1 MRRTRDSTKRGYY
14 KTSLQVKAQQYTRK
28 QMHIGNITL
37 KSPFLLAPM
46 AGFTDAVMRTLCE
59 EQGAALTYT
68 EMVSAKG
75 LYYGGSKTNNL
86 TYIPDGAGPTAI
98 QIFGSEPDIMAYA
111 ARELDSLKNEVLDIN
126 MGCPV
131 PKVVRNGDGSAL
143 MRDPELVCDIVKAV
157 TSATAKPVTVKIRKG
172 FDRPNAVEVA
182 LAAQEGGASAVC
194 VHGRTR
200 EQYYSGE
207 TDRNIIKDVKNALNI
222 PVIAS
227 GDVTDAASGMSML
240 AETGC
245 DMVMIGRGALGNPWI
260 FRELDAAYKGLDI
273 PSRPSDEERNTMM
286 IRHLEMLCELKGEF
300 TGVKEFRKYIMRYTK
315 GVHGAA
321 ALRRRANDAVSLKE
335 MKEIIQIG

>member
-1 MRRTRDSTKRGYY
+1 MSIK
-14 KTSLQVKAQQYTRK
+14 
-28 QMHIGNITL
+28 IGNL
-37 KSPFLLAPM
+37 ELASPWLLAPL

-75 LYYGGSKTNNL
+75 LYYGGSKTGDL
-86 TYIPDGAGPTAI
+86 TYIPESAGPTAI
-98 QIFGSEPDIMAYA
+98 QIFGSEPEIMAYA
-111 ARELDSLKNEVLDIN
+111 ARELDSLQNKVLDIN

-143 MRDPELVCDIVKAV
+143 MRDPKLVCDIVKAV
-157 TSATAKPVTVKIRKG
+157 TSATEKPVTVKIRKG

-200 EQYYSGE
+200 DQYYSGE
-207 TDRNIIKDVKNALNI
+207 ADRSIVKDVKNALSI

-227 GDVTDAASGMSML
+227 GDVTDAESGMSML

-245 DMVMIGRGALGNPWI
+245 DMVMIGRGALGYPWI

-273 PSRPSDEERNTMM
+273 PPRPSDEERIAMM
-286 IRHLEMLCELKGEF
+286 VRHLEMLCDLKGET
-300 TGVKEFRKYIMRYTK
+300 TGVREFRKFIIRYTK
-315 GVHGAA
+315 GMHGAA
-321 ALRRRANDAVSLKE
+321 AVRRRANDAVSLEE
-335 MKEIIQIG
+335 MKEVIQIG

>member
-1 MRRTRDSTKRGYY
+1 MSIR
-14 KTSLQVKAQQYTRK
+14 
-28 QMHIGNITL
+28 IGNLEID
-37 KSPFLLAPM
+37 SPWLLAPM

-75 LYYGGSKTNNL
+75 LYYGGSKTNDL
-86 TYIPDGAGPTAI
+86 TYIPEGAGPTAI

-111 ARELDSLKNEVLDIN
+111 ARELDSLPNAVLDIN

-143 MRDPELVCDIVKAV
+143 MKDPELVRDIVKAV
-157 TSATAKPVTVKIRKG
+157 TAATEKPVTVKIRKG
-172 FDRPNAVEVA
+172 FEADRPNAVEVA

-200 EQYYSGE
+200 SQYYSGSV
-207 TDRNIIKDVKNALNI
+207 DRGIIKDVKDALKI

-227 GDVTDAASGMSML
+227 GDVIDAASGMEML
-240 AETGC
+240 RETGC
-245 DMVMIGRGALGNPWI
+245 DMVMIGRGALGNPWV
-260 FRELDAAYKGLDI
+260 FRELDAAYRGEEI
-273 PSRPSDEERNTMM
+273 PPRPSDEDRIAMM
-286 IRHLEMLCELKGEF
+286 IRHLEMLCDLKGED

-315 GVHGAA
+315 GMRGAA
-321 ALRRRANDAVSLKE
+321 VMRRRANDTASLRD
-335 MKEIIQIG
+335 MKEVIDIGCKDL

>member
-1 MRRTRDSTKRGYY
+1 MSIK
-14 KTSLQVKAQQYTRK
+14 
-28 QMHIGNITL
+28 IGTL
-37 KSPFLLAPM
+37 ELASPWLLAPM
-46 AGFTDAVMRTLCE
+46 AGFTDAVTRTLCE
-59 EQGAALTYT
+59 EQGAAMTYT

-111 ARELDSLKNEVLDIN
+111 ARELECLPNRVLDIN

-131 PKVVRNGDGSAL
+131 PKVVRNGEGSAL
-143 MRDPELVCDIVKAV
+143 MRDPELVYDIVKSV
-157 TSATAKPVTVKIRKG
+157 SAATEKPVTVKIRKG
-172 FDRPNAVEVA
+172 FEFNDRSAVEVA

-200 EQYYSGE
+200 AQYYSGE
-207 TDRNIIKDVKNALNI
+207 VDRTVIRDVSEAVSI

-227 GDVTDAASGMSML
+227 GDVTDAESGMSML

-260 FRELDAAYKGLDI
+260 FRELDASYRGLSL
-273 PSRPSDEERNTMM
+273 PPRPSDGERSAMM
-286 IRHLEMLCELKGEF
+286 LRHLEMLCELKGES
-300 TGVKEFRKYIMRYTK
+300 TGVKEFRKYIVRYTK
-315 GVHGAA
+315 GMSGAA
-321 ALRRRANDAVSLKE
+321 AARRRANDALTFEE
-335 MKEIIQIG
+335 MKEVIKIG

>member
-1 MRRTRDSTKRGYY
+1 MN
-14 KTSLQVKAQQYTRK
+14 
-28 QMHIGNITL
+28 IGNIFL
-37 KSPFLLAPM
+37 ESPFVLAPM

-75 LYYGGSKTNNL
+75 LYYGGSKTNAL
-86 TYIPDGAGPTAI
+86 TFIPEGAGPTAI
-98 QIFGSEPDIMAYA
+98 QIFGSEPEIMAYA
-111 ARELDSLKNEVLDIN
+111 ARELEELRNEVLDIN

-143 MRDPELVCDIVKAV
+143 MRDPKLVYEIVKAV
-157 TSATAKPVTVKIRKG
+157 TSATEKPVTVKIRKG

-200 EQYYSGE
+200 EQYYSGVV
-207 TDRNIIKDVKNALNI
+207 DKSIIKDVKDALNI

-227 GDVTDAASGMSML
+227 GDVTDAASGMSMI

-245 DMVMIGRGALGNPWI
+245 DMVMIGRAALGNPWI
-260 FRELDAAYKGLDI
+260 FRELNAAYKGLDI
-273 PSRPSDEERNTMM
+273 PVRPSDDEKTAMM
-286 IRHLEMLCELKGEF
+286 LRHLEMLCGLKGES
-300 TGVKEFRKYIMRYTK
+300 TGVKEFRKYIIRYTK
-315 GVHGAA
+315 GMHGAA
-321 ALRRRANDAVSLKE
+321 AVRRRANDVTSLEE
-335 MKEIIQIG
+335 MKEFIKIG

>member
-1 MRRTRDSTKRGYY
+1 MN
-14 KTSLQVKAQQYTRK
+14 
-28 QMHIGNITL
+28 IGNLTL
-37 KSPFLLAPM
+37 KSPFVLAPM

-98 QIFGSEPDIMAYA
+98 QIFGSEPEVMAYA

-143 MRDPELVCDIVKAV
+143 MRDPDLVCEIVKAV
-157 TSATAKPVTVKIRKG
+157 SSATEKPVTVKIRKG

-182 LAAQEGGASAVC
+182 LAAQEGGAAAVC

-200 EQYYSGE
+200 SQYYSGE
-207 TDRNIIKDVKNALNI
+207 TDRNIIREVKNALNI

-240 AETGC
+240 SETGC

-260 FRELDAAYKGLDI
+260 FRELDCAYRGEPVPPAPPAA
-273 PSRPSDEERNTMM
+273 ERKAMM
-286 IRHLEMLCELKGEF
+286 IRHLEMLCELKGEY
-300 TGVKEFRKYIMRYTK
+300 TGVREFRKYITRYTK
-315 GVHGAA
+315 GLPGAA
-321 ALRRRANDAVSLKE
+321 ALRRSSNDIAGLDE
-335 MKEIIQIG
+335 MARVIRESIGE

>member
-1 MRRTRDSTKRGYY
+1 MSIK
-14 KTSLQVKAQQYTRK
+14 
-28 QMHIGNITL
+28 IGKL
-37 KSPFLLAPM
+37 ELVSPWLLAPL

-75 LYYGGSKTNNL
+75 LYYGGSKTNDL
-86 TYIPDGAGPTAI
+86 TYIPEGAGPTAI

-111 ARELDSLKNEVLDIN
+111 ARELDSLQNKVLDIN

-143 MRDPELVCDIVKAV
+143 MRDPELVYGIVKAV
-157 TSATAKPVTVKIRKG
+157 SSATEKPVTVKIRKG

-200 EQYYSGE
+200 EQYYSGVA
-207 TDRNIIKDVKNALNI
+207 DRSIVKDVKDALRI

-227 GDVTDAASGMSML
+227 GDVTDAESGMSML

-260 FRELDAAYKGLDI
+260 FKELDAAYKGLDI
-273 PSRPSDEERNTMM
+273 PPHPSEEDRVAMM
-286 IRHLEMLCELKGEF
+286 LRHLEMLCGLKGESA
-300 TGVKEFRKYIMRYTK
+300 GVREFRKYIIRYTK
-315 GVHGAA
+315 GMHGAA
-321 ALRRRANDAVSLKE
+321 AVRRRANDALTLEE
-335 MKEIIQIG
+335 MKEVIKIG

>member
-1 MRRTRDSTKRGYY
+1 MSIK
-14 KTSLQVKAQQYTRK
+14 
-28 QMHIGNITL
+28 IGKL
-37 KSPFLLAPM
+37 ELASPWLLAPL

-75 LYYGGSKTNNL
+75 LYYGGSKTNDL
-86 TYIPDGAGPTAI
+86 TYIPEGAGPTAI

-111 ARELDSLKNEVLDIN
+111 ARELDSLQNKVLDIN

-143 MRDPELVCDIVKAV
+143 MRDPELVYGIVKAV
-157 TSATAKPVTVKIRKG
+157 SSATEKPVTVKIRKG
-172 FDRPNAVEVA
+172 FDRTNAVEIA
-182 LAAQEGGASAVC
+182 LAAQEGGAAAVC

-200 EQYYSGE
+200 EQYYSGVA
-207 TDRNIIKDVKNALNI
+207 DRSIVKDVKDALSI

-227 GDVTDAASGMSML
+227 GDVTDAESGMSML

-260 FRELDAAYKGLDI
+260 FKELDAAYKGLDI
-273 PSRPSDEERNTMM
+273 PPHPSEEDRVAMM
-286 IRHLEMLCELKGEF
+286 LRHLEMLCGLKGESA
-300 TGVKEFRKYIMRYTK
+300 GVREFRKYIIRYTK
-315 GVHGAA
+315 GMHGAA
-321 ALRRRANDAVSLKE
+321 AVRRRANDALTLEE
-335 MKEIIQIG
+335 MKEVIKIG

>member
-1 MRRTRDSTKRGYY
+1 
-14 KTSLQVKAQQYTRK
+14 
-28 QMHIGNITL
+28 
-37 KSPFLLAPM
+37 M

-59 EQGAALTYT
+59 EQGAAMTYT

-75 LYYGGSKTNNL
+75 LYYGGSRTGDL
-86 TYIPDGAGPTAI
+86 TFIPDGAGPTAI

-111 ARELDSLKNEVLDIN
+111 ARELKGLRNEVLDIN

-143 MRDPELVCDIVKAV
+143 MRDPGLVFDIVKAV
-157 TSATAKPVTVKIRKG
+157 SSAAEKPVTVKIRKG

-182 LAAQEGGASAVC
+182 LAAQEGGAAAVC

-200 EQYYSGE
+200 DQYYSGE
-207 TDRNIIKDVKNALNI
+207 ADRSIIRAVKDALRI

-227 GDVTDAASGMSML
+227 GDVVDAATGMSMM

-260 FRELDAAYKGLDI
+260 FRELDAAYKGLDV
-273 PSRPSDEERNTMM
+273 PPRPSDEEREAMM
-286 IRHLEMLCELKGEF
+286 MRHLEMLCDLKGET
-300 TGVKEFRKYIMRYTK
+300 TGVKEFRKYIIRYTK
-315 GVHGAA
+315 GMRGAA
-321 ALRRRANDAVSLKE
+321 AMRRRANDAVSLEE
-335 MKEIIQIG
+335 MKEVIQIGC